1 LNSDFTNKDKITEL
15 IRFESSTLPK
25 GEFRSLNGY
34 VASMKPDQKEIYYAA
49 GNSREQLEKNPN
61 IEYFIKNNIEVLYFT
76 DPVDLFVMP
85 YLFDYDGK
93 KIVSI
98 EKAELD
104 LDKKTENTE
113 ALPKDSSESLIN
125 EIKRV
130 LGDKVEDV
138 VVSKRLV
145 DSPASVVVGKQG
157 IDPQMEKMMKMM
169 DKDFS
174 ASKRILEINTGHSLI
189 KNLSKLHIANN
200 NPELLS
206 NCIRQIFEGAML
218 IDGNLNNTTDFVS
231 RMSEIMTLATN
242 Q

>member
-1 LNSDFTNKDKITEL
+1 
-15 IRFESSTLPK
+15 
-25 GEFRSLNGY
+25 
-34 VASMKPDQKEIYYAA
+34 
-49 GNSREQLEKNPN
+49 
-61 IEYFIKNNIEVLYFT
+61 
-76 DPVDLFVMP
+76 MP